1 MKKTIRDYQLD
12 NKIVIIRCDFN
23 VPIKNGLITDDSR
36 IKKSLLTINYAL
48 NNNAK
53 VLLLSHLGRIKKIED
68 KEANTLKPVAQR
80 LANLL
85 KEDIVFIPSTRK
97 DKLRNII
104 EEDSN
109 HRVFMLENTRWEDLE
124 HKLESNNDKSLA
136 KYWSSLGDIF
146 INDAFGTSHRSHA
159 SNVGIASLLPSGIGF
174 LVESELNALSIL
186 KKPERPFIA
195 VLGGSKVTDKI
206 KLLNQIGETADKI
219 LIGGAMAFSFLKYQN
234 INIGKNYVDEESLN
248 IVKTIIQKYK
258 DKIILPIDFLTSTSL
273 EEKDIIGYKKLD
285 DLDENDLG
293 IDIGP
298 KTVSLFSTCL
308 KNAKL
313 VFFNGP
319 LGVYEIEKAIIGT
332 SEVIKASI
340 SSKAKVILGGG
351 DIVSAYNNLNI
362 LSDLY
367 HISTGGGATL
377 EYISNEKLPAIDII
391 SDK

>member
-68 KEANTLKPVAQR
+68 KEANTLKPIAQR